1 MQYNIAHQQQKNKQG
16 NKIDMN
22 KLFKTITSIFSSKVR
37 KANRK
42 LQISNCID
50 LIDNQQFTLAQ
61 AYKKLTITINDLEAK
76 LKDAKTEAESEQKP
90 EVKAVKQKNAEII
103 ETTLARLKKSKE
115 TIAAKLQKTEDSRVV
130 LVAKKSLLDS
140 IESLKGMTSNCFETA
155 DFDVDAIMAEIDKTI
170 RDIESEFQADDE
182 LNELAK

>member
-1 MQYNIAHQQQKNKQG
+1 MKN
-16 NKIDMN
+16 
-22 KLFKTITSIFSSKVR
+22 LFKTIRSIFSSKVR

-76 LKDAKTEAESEQKP
+76 LKDAKSEVERETKP
-90 EVKAVKQKNAEII
+90 EVKAVKKKNAEII
-103 ETTLARLKKSKE
+103 EGTLDRLNKSKE
-115 TIAAKLQKTEDSRVV
+115 GIVSKLQKTEDSRVI

-140 IESLKGMTSNCFETA
+140 IESLKGMTSNCFETD
-155 DFDVDAIMAEIDKTI
+155 DFDVDVIMSEIDKTI
-170 RDIESEFQADDE
+170 RNIESEFQANNE
-182 LNELAK
+182 LNELVK

>member
-1 MQYNIAHQQQKNKQG
+1 MKN
-16 NKIDMN
+16 
-22 KLFKTITSIFSSKVR
+22 LFKTICLIFSSKVR

-50 LIDNQQFTLAQ
+50 LIDNQQFMLAK
-61 AYKKLTITINDLEAK
+61 AYKNLTVTINDFEAK
-76 LKDAKTEAESEQKP
+76 LKDAKSEAESEQKS
-90 EVKAVKQKNAEII
+90 EVKVVKQKNVEII

-115 TIAAKLQKTEDSRVV
+115 GIAAKLQKTEDSRII

-155 DFDVDAIMAEIDKTI
+155 DFDVDVIMAEIDKTI
-170 RDIESEFQADDE
+170 RDIESEFQANNE
-182 LNELAK
+182 LNELVK

>member
-1 MQYNIAHQQQKNKQG
+1 MKA
-16 NKIDMN
+16 
-22 KLFKTITSIFSSKVR
+22 LLRTIGSIFSSKVR

-61 AYKKLTITINDLEAK
+61 AYKKLTVTINDLESK
-76 LKDAKTEAESEQKP
+76 LDDTKAEAAAEQKP
-90 EVKAVKQKNAEII
+90 EVQVVKQKNAEII

-115 TIAAKLQKTEDSRVV
+115 GIAAKLQKTEDSRVI
-130 LVAKKSLLDS
+130 LMAKKSLLDS
-140 IESLKGMTSNCFETA
+140 IESLKGMTSNCFETS
-155 DFDVDAIMAEIDKTI
+155 DFDVDSIMSEIDKTI
-170 RDIESEFQADDE
+170 RDIESEFQADEE

>member
-1 MQYNIAHQQQKNKQG
+1 MKA
-16 NKIDMN
+16 
-22 KLFKTITSIFSSKVR
+22 LLRTIGSIFSSKVR

-61 AYKKLTITINDLEAK
+61 AYKKLTVTINDLESK
-76 LKDAKTEAESEQKP
+76 LDDAKAEAAAEQKP
-90 EVKAVKQKNAEII
+90 EVQVVKQKNAEII

-115 TIAAKLQKTEDSRVV
+115 GIAAKLQKTEDSRVI
-130 LVAKKSLLDS
+130 LMAKKSLLDS
-140 IESLKGMTSNCFETA
+140 IESLKGMTSNCFETS
-155 DFDVDAIMAEIDKTI
+155 DFDVDSIMSEIDKTI
-170 RDIESEFQADDE
+170 RDIESELQADEE

>member
-1 MQYNIAHQQQKNKQG
+1 MKN
-16 NKIDMN
+16 
-22 KLFKTITSIFSSKVR
+22 LFKTIRSIFSSKVN
-37 KANRK
+37 KVNRK

-61 AYKKLTITINDLEAK
+61 AYKKLTVAINDLEAK
-76 LKDAKTEAESEQKP
+76 LDDAKTEVASEQKP
-90 EVKAVKQKNAEII
+90 EVKAIKQKNVEII

-115 TIAAKLQKTEDSRVV
+115 GIATKLQKTEDSRVI

-140 IESLKGMTSNCFETA
+140 IESLKGMTSNSFETA
-155 DFDVDAIMAEIDKTI
+155 DFDVDVIMSEIDKTI
-170 RDIESEFQADDE
+170 RDIESEFQANDE

>member
-1 MQYNIAHQQQKNKQG
+1 MKN
-16 NKIDMN
+16 
-22 KLFKTITSIFSSKVR
+22 LFKTIRSIFSAKVN

-50 LIDNQQFTLAQ
+50 LIDNQQFTLAK
-61 AYKKLTITINDLEAK
+61 AYKKLTITINDLKAK
-76 LKDAKTEAESEQKP
+76 LDAAKTDTESEQKP

-115 TIAAKLQKTEDSRVV
+115 GIAAKLQKTEDSRVI

-155 DFDVDAIMAEIDKTI
+155 DFDVDVIMSEIDKTI
-170 RDIESEFQADDE
+170 RDIESEFQADNE